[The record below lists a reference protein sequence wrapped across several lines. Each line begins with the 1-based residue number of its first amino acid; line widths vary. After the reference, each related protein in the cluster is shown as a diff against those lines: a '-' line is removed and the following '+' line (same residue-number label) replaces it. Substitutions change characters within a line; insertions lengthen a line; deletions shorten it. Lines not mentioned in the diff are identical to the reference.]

1 MEIKV
6 RNGIGRS
13 VKFRDDVAD
22 VASLV
27 DVRVLL
33 CESLQQGLVE
43 LLESV
48 VCILCPVDHLSDQVL
63 LELLTTVVDLTLIQ
77 QFQRLQVYLSA
88 FLYIHACFIYH
99 HLPHRSRT

>member
-33 CESLQQGLVE
+33 CESLQ
-43 LLESV
+43 
-48 VCILCPVDHLSDQVL
+48 
-63 LELLTTVVDLTLIQ
+63 
-77 QFQRLQVYLSA
+77 
-88 FLYIHACFIYH
+88 
-99 HLPHRSRT
+99 

>member
-48 VCILCPVDHLSDQVL
+48 VCILCPVDYLSDQVL
-63 LELLTTVVDLTLIQ
+63 LELLTTVVDLAL
-77 QFQRLQVYLSA
+77 V
-88 FLYIHACFIYH
+88 
-99 HLPHRSRT
+99 